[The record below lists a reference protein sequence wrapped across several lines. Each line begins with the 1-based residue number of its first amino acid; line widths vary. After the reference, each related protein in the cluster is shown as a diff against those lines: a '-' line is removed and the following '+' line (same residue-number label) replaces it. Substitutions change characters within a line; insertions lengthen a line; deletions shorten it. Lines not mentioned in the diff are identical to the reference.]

1 MAYFPKVDPVKIDP
15 IDLGEIRKEN
25 TLAALGNQ
33 RLQDMAY
40 ESGSRNAL
48 NDVLKVNPN
57 ATSGEVQNALAQ
69 AGYGASAPDVVSKM
83 NNNALA
89 RSQILDKANTFAQS
103 MVPMVRQAIKNGQ
116 DPQTV
121 WDNGLAGFTSYTGIP
136 VDPAMKQFDP
146 AYLDAIEQGGIPAA
160 TRVLQ
165 ARQDAAL
172 QSQGYAPG
180 QDPNTLS
187 TISSM
192 RNAADANQRGWN
204 ADRRS
209 VEENERAKEIQPY
222 RIENLQSEIDARR
235 NKQQI
240 VYGPDPSDFRGK
252 RKIPGIVVPGENG
265 GPGTFVPLQ
274 GVQGQQPFG
283 SEGDLQGGQ
292 MPQSGQPQGQPSQ
305 KAPVPGARQAQDGNW
320 YVPDPSRP
328 GKYLRVN

>member
-33 RLQDMAY
+33 RLQEMAY

-57 ATSGEVQNALAQ
+57 ATGQNVIADMAARGFGEAGQKYAYNWMNRQHADLQYETDLRKEVSNIIGSVTDEDSKNRAIDYLQQ
-69 AGYGASAPDVVSKM
+69 AFPHASAQFEQFRSVPWET
-83 NNNALA
+83 A
-89 RSQILDKANTFAQS
+89 RSQGNTFALG
-103 MVPMVRQAIKNGQ
+103 A
-116 DPQTV
+116 
-121 WDNGLAGFTSYTGIP
+121 AG
-136 VDPAMKQFDP
+136 
-146 AYLDAIEQGGIPAA
+146 
-160 TRVLQ
+160 RV
-165 ARQDAAL
+165 AKDRQDAAL
-172 QSQGYAPG
+172 ESQGYAPG

-192 RNAADANQRGWN
+192 HNAADANQRGWN

-209 VEENERAKEIQPY
+209 AEENERAKEIQPY
-222 RIENLQSEIDARR
+222 RIENLQSETDARR

-283 SEGDLQGGQ
+283 SEGDMQGSPV
-292 MPQSGQPQGQPSQ
+292 PQGGQPQGQASQ
-305 KAPVPGARQAQDGNW
+305 RSPVPGARQAPDGNW
-320 YVPDPSRP
+320 YVPDPNRP